1 MPVNDN
7 ESGGN
12 FVLESDHMSMFNI
25 FLMFFFNSK
34 FWIFSTFF
42 QYTYFQNFGG
52 KIQKFGNIRSRFI

>member
-25 FLMFFFNSK
+25 FLMFFL
-34 FWIFSTFF
+34 I
-42 QYTYFQNFGG
+42 QNFGFSALFFNILIF
-52 KIQKFGNIRSRFI
+52 KILGAKYKNLEI